1 MMYFPHRLTSMLTQ
15 LDYGTQIIGFK
26 VSFKQGNDYYE
37 TPLVSKTFSVVSGP
51 GQSYQ
56 SSGSSSSSSGSNGAS
71 QTPSLVTCLTS
82 IILIIVVIVVGCTV
96 LYTVEKTA
104 EGIMSKDVIVTQN
117 VSKTYGK
124 PPLQVFALRETN
136 LQIEQGDYIA
146 IIGPSGSGKSTLM
159 NLLGCLDK
167 PTTGNIFIDGKDVST
182 LNENELARIRREKI
196 GFIFQKYNLIP
207 TLNALE
213 NVELSMGFAG
223 VDSQTRTAKAKQ
235 LLELVE
241 LSKRL
246 THKPSEM
253 SGGEQQRVAI
263 ARALANNPSIILADE
278 PTGNVDTKSG
288 ENIMNILEEVN
299 RKGETIIVV
308 THNMAI
314 AQRAKRVLRIQD
326 GVVKEEHV

>member
-1 MMYFPHRLTSMLTQ
+1 VCNTDYSNHRR
-15 LDYGTQIIGFK
+15 YR
-26 VSFKQGNDYYE
+26 YRR
-37 TPLVSKTFSVVSGP
+37 P
-51 GQSYQ
+51 
-56 SSGSSSSSSGSNGAS
+56 
-71 QTPSLVTCLTS
+71 
-82 IILIIVVIVVGCTV
+82 V

-124 PPLQVFALRETN
+124 PPLQVYALRETN
-136 LQIEQGDYIA
+136 LQIKQGDYIA

-167 PTTGNIFIDGKDVST
+167 PTSGNIFIDGSDVST

-223 VDSQTRTAKAKQ
+223 VDSQVRTAKAKK
-235 LLELVE
+235 LLEMVE

-263 ARALANNPSIILADE
+263 ARALANSPSIILADE

-288 ENIMNILEEVN
+288 DNIMNILEEVN

-326 GVVKEEHV
+326 GVVQEGHV

>member
-1 MMYFPHRLTSMLTQ
+1 M
-15 LDYGTQIIGFK
+15 
-26 VSFKQGNDYYE
+26 
-37 TPLVSKTFSVVSGP
+37 
-51 GQSYQ
+51 
-56 SSGSSSSSSGSNGAS
+56 
-71 QTPSLVTCLTS
+71 
-82 IILIIVVIVVGCTV
+82 
-96 LYTVEKTA
+96 EKTA
-104 EGIMSKDVIVTQN
+104 ENGMNKDVIITKN
-117 VSKTYGK
+117 ISKTYGK
-124 PPLQVFALRETN
+124 PPLQVFALRDTN
-136 LQIEQGDYIA
+136 LHIKQGDYIA

-167 PTTGNIFIDGKDVST
+167 PSSGKIFIDGKDVSM

-223 VDSQTRTAKAKQ
+223 VNSQVRTAKAKK
-235 LLELVE
+235 LLEMVE

-278 PTGNVDTKSG
+278 PTGNIDTKSG
-288 ENIMNILEEVN
+288 ENIMSILEEVN
-299 RKGETIIVV
+299 RRGETIIIV
-308 THNMAI
+308 THNMVI

-326 GVVKEEHV
+326 GVVEEEHV

>member
-1 MMYFPHRLTSMLTQ
+1 MT
-15 LDYGTQIIGFK
+15 
-26 VSFKQGNDYYE
+26 N
-37 TPLVSKTFSVVSGP
+37 
-51 GQSYQ
+51 
-56 SSGSSSSSSGSNGAS
+56 
-71 QTPSLVTCLTS
+71 
-82 IILIIVVIVVGCTV
+82 
-96 LYTVEKTA
+96 
-104 EGIMSKDVIVTQN
+104 DVIVTQN
-117 VSKTYGK
+117 ISKTYGK
-124 PPLQVFALRETN
+124 PPLQVFALRKTN
-136 LQIEQGDYIA
+136 LHIKKGDYIA

-167 PTTGNIFIDGKDVST
+167 PSSGKIFIDGSDVST

-223 VDSQTRTAKAKQ
+223 VDLQTRTKKAKQ
-235 LLELVE
+235 LLEMVE

-246 THKPSEM
+246 THKPSEL

-278 PTGNVDTKSG
+278 PTGNVDSKSG
-288 ENIMNILEEVN
+288 DNIMRILENVN
-299 RKGETIIVV
+299 KKGETIIVV

-326 GVVKEEHV
+326 GEVQEEHA

>member
-1 MMYFPHRLTSMLTQ
+1 
-15 LDYGTQIIGFK
+15 
-26 VSFKQGNDYYE
+26 V
-37 TPLVSKTFSVVSGP
+37 
-51 GQSYQ
+51 
-56 SSGSSSSSSGSNGAS
+56 A
-71 QTPSLVTCLTS
+71 
-82 IILIIVVIVVGCTV
+82 
-96 LYTVEKTA
+96 EKTA
-104 EGIMSKDVIVTQN
+104 EGVMSKDVIVTQN
-117 VSKTYGK
+117 ISKTYGK

-136 LQIEQGDYIA
+136 LHIKQGDYIA

-167 PTTGNIFIDGKDVST
+167 PTSGKIFIDGSDVST

-223 VDSQTRTAKAKQ
+223 VGSQTRTTKAKQ

-263 ARALANNPSIILADE
+263 ARSLANDPSIILADE
-278 PTGNVDTKSG
+278 PTGNVDSKSG

-308 THNMAI
+308 THNMTI

-326 GVVKEEHV
+326 GVVKEGHV

>member
-1 MMYFPHRLTSMLTQ
+1 
-15 LDYGTQIIGFK
+15 
-26 VSFKQGNDYYE
+26 
-37 TPLVSKTFSVVSGP
+37 
-51 GQSYQ
+51 
-56 SSGSSSSSSGSNGAS
+56 
-71 QTPSLVTCLTS
+71 
-82 IILIIVVIVVGCTV
+82 
-96 LYTVEKTA
+96 VEKTA
-104 EGIMSKDVIVTQN
+104 EEIMSKDVIVTQN
-117 VSKTYGK
+117 ISKTYGK
-124 PPLQVFALRETN
+124 PPLQVYALRETN
-136 LQIEQGDYIA
+136 LHIKQGDYIA

-167 PTTGNIFIDGKDVST
+167 PSSGNIIIDGSDVST

-223 VDSQTRTAKAKQ
+223 IDSQTRTKKAKE
-235 LLELVE
+235 LLEMVE

-263 ARALANNPSIILADE
+263 ARALSNNPSIILADE

-288 ENIMNILEEVN
+288 DNIMRILEEVN
-299 RKGETIIVV
+299 KRGETIIVV

-326 GVVKEEHV
+326 GEVREEHV